1 MYGPSN
7 RAPLPDFSEASSG
20 EQERVPLPQIERVG
34 EHRFKGIESHS
45 DGRGKISKIYSTFT
59 LFIQY
64 PVQYGK
70 CTENLREG
78 KENMQ
83 KLSAGNPLFR
93 ILKKNER
100 RKVQNCETGM
110 VYSGSDFSE
119 FRIRPPIIL
128 NMFGNVGNI
137 IIM

>member
-1 MYGPSN
+1 
-7 RAPLPDFSEASSG
+7 
-20 EQERVPLPQIERVG
+20 
-34 EHRFKGIESHS
+34 
-45 DGRGKISKIYSTFT
+45 
-59 LFIQY
+59 
-64 PVQYGK
+64 
-70 CTENLREG
+70 
-78 KENMQ
+78 MQ

-128 NMFGNVGNI
+128 NIFGNVGNI
-137 IIM
+137 

>member
-1 MYGPSN
+1 
-7 RAPLPDFSEASSG
+7 
-20 EQERVPLPQIERVG
+20 
-34 EHRFKGIESHS
+34 
-45 DGRGKISKIYSTFT
+45 
-59 LFIQY
+59 
-64 PVQYGK
+64 
-70 CTENLREG
+70 
-78 KENMQ
+78 MQ
-83 KLSAGNPLFR
+83 KLSAVNPLFR